1 MTELKNW
8 TLSQSQFSLVIVEPK
23 GNIFFGELFTFILF
37 EFALPSKATMI
48 KSVAVKYLC
57 CFKENILNGFIYI

>member
-37 EFALPSKATMI
+37 EFALPNFFEIVMKNKIET
-48 KSVAVKYLC
+48 
-57 CFKENILNGFIYI
+57 